1 MKMNLPAT
9 DHEINYNSNN
19 ILVSTTDLKGA
30 LTYVNDDFIKIS
42 GFSREELIGKNHNLV
57 RHPSVPPA
65 VFADLWQTLRDGN
78 AWMGVV
84 KNRCKNGDYYW
95 VDAYVTPIF
104 EEENVVGYQSV
115 RVKPEQADVARAET
129 LYKQLTD
136 GKPLRLTPLLSMSG
150 QIFAGLAAILTAVFA
165 VLFFIGGLSPT
176 LLGAT
181 ALPALVAAFMV
192 AKLISRPLVRMQAT
206 ASTVVNNPITQAI
219 YTNETNETGALQLAI
234 RMLQARLRT
243 VVGRITD
250 SAHNLN
256 DVALKTS
263 STMKQATQGI
273 MTQQAETDQVST
285 AMNEMIATVQEVAR
299 SAEQAARASHDAK
312 TEADNG
318 HQVMNE
324 IICSINSLAGEVE
337 RAAEVIYGVE
347 KYSNQ
352 IGAILQVIKD
362 IAEQTNLLALNAAI
376 EAARAGDQGRG
387 FAVVADEVRTLA
399 QRTQQST
406 EEIHNMIAQLQ
417 SGTKNAVNVME
428 SGREQATISV
438 THAALG
444 GKLLSTITD
453 SISIINDMNTQI
465 ASAAEEQ
472 SAVAEEINRN
482 IINIS
487 QVTQEAAHGTKVT
500 LDANKQLSSMIN
512 EFDNMSKQF
521 GR

>member
-1 MKMNLPAT
+1 MKINLPIT
-9 DHEINYNSNN
+9 DHEAEYSSDTVI
-19 ILVSTTDLKGA
+19 VSTTDLKGA

-42 GFSREELIGKNHNLV
+42 GFNREELIGKNHNLV
-57 RHPSVPPA
+57 RHPDMPPA
-65 VFADLWQTLRDGN
+65 AFADLWQTLHDGK
-78 AWMGVV
+78 AWMGIV

-104 EEENVVGYQSV
+104 EGEGIVGYQSV
-115 RVKPEQADVARAET
+115 RVKPEQADVTRAEK
-129 LYKQLTD
+129 LYQQLSA
-136 GKPLRLTPLLSMSG
+136 GKAPRLTPRLSTAG
-150 QIFAGLAAILTAVFA
+150 AIFAGFAAILTALFA
-165 VLFFIGGLSPT
+165 VLFLFAGLSPMM
-176 LLGAT
+176 LGAT
-181 ALPALVAAFMV
+181 ALPALGAAFLF
-192 AKLISRPLVRMQAT
+192 AQLITRPLSKVQAM
-206 ASTVVNNPITQAI
+206 AHTVVNNPVMQAVFI
-219 YTNETNETGALQLAI
+219 GESGELGAAQLTI

-243 VVGRITD
+243 VIGRLAD
-250 SAHNLN
+250 SADNLHE
-256 DVALKTS
+256 VAEKTA
-263 STMKQATQGI
+263 STVEQAAQGV
-273 MTQQAETDQVST
+273 MTQQSETDQVAT
-285 AMNEMIATVQEVAR
+285 AMNEMTATVQEVAR
-299 SAEQAARASHDAK
+299 NAEQAARASCDAK

-318 HQVMNE
+318 HRVMNE
-324 IICSINSLAGEVE
+324 IIGSINALAGEVE
-337 RAAEVIYGVE
+337 RAADVIQSVE
-347 KYSNQ
+347 NHSSQ

-406 EEIHNMIAQLQ
+406 EEIHNMIEQLQ
-417 SGTKNAVNVME
+417 TGTKDAVSVME
-428 SGREQATISV
+428 SGREQATVSV

-444 GKLLSTITD
+444 GELLGTIT
-453 SISIINDMNTQI
+453 SAINTITDMNTQI

-487 QVTQEAAHGTKVT
+487 QVTQEAAHGAETT
-500 LDANKQLSSMIN
+500 LEANKKLTSMID